1 KLRASYGSLGNQNV
15 ANYLYIPTINV
26 NAESPWIIGSSRPPY
41 ALTPGILSENLT
53 WETITM
59 ANFGF
64 DAGLLD
70 NQLSVT
76 FDMYSRKTTDMFGP
90 QETLPYTLGTG
101 TPTANNASLSTK
113 GFELIVGWQ
122 EVINSDFSYDVQLSV
137 GDYRSKILNY
147 RSEERRVG
155 NEGSSRTEPT

>member
-1 KLRASYGSLGNQNV
+1 
-15 ANYLYIPTINV
+15 
-26 NAESPWIIGSSRPPY
+26 SPWIIGSSRPPY
-41 ALTPGILSENLT
+41 ALTPGIQSEHLT

-59 ANFGF
+59 ANVGV
-64 DAGLLD
+64 DAGLRN

-76 FDMYSRKTTDMFGP
+76 IDMDSRQTTDMFGP
-90 QETLPYTLGTG
+90 QEAVPYTLGPG
-101 TPTANNASLSTK
+101 TPAANNARVATR

-147 RSEERRVG
+147 R
-155 NEGSSRTEPT
+155 NENGFIDNWYNGKDFGEIWGFETDGLIQTEGENMA